1 MDVKKNGNVL
11 TITANEA
18 TNVSELKFA
27 FDIDSDYVGATV
39 VYKHSTL
46 QNVVRG
52 RVYNPTQFSLNAV
65 VEPDV
70 KTAATDEEDGDKN
83 LSPEEQVTIVD
94 HVDYKNL
101 YTDGREYTVKGKLMD
116 KETGEPL
123 LVDGQEVTAEKTFV
137 PEKPDGTI
145 PLSFTFK
152 ASTLAGKTVV
162 VFEDLLTDNIQVA
175 THSDLTDEGQ
185 TVEFDN
191 PKIGTTA
198 TNQTDGSK
206 LVDPEK
212 KVAFVDT
219 VAYSNLQ
226 IGKKYKV
233 SGVLMDKAS
242 GQPLMVDGETVTA
255 ETEFTAEAADGTV
268 EVVFEFDASSVAG
281 DLVVFET
288 LERQHSVDGNY
299 RFVTEHKDLD
309 DEGQTIKVTD
319 PKIGTQATN
328 ANDGTQIVEPL
339 KEITIND
346 EVSYE
351 NLIEGK
357 VYTVTGT
364 LMDKSTGEPL
374 LVDNKKV
381 TASTTF
387 IAGVGEVYK
396 EEAVEAEEVP
406 INLVSG
412 KVNVTFT
419 FAGVK
424 LHNKEVVVFESLTRN
439 ETEVAVHAD
448 INDEKQTI
456 KFTDP
461 KIGTNATNANDGTKL
476 FDPTEKVTLNDEVS
490 YENLVEGQVY
500 TVTGILMDKKTG
512 RPLSANGKTLTASTS
527 FIAGVGEVSKD
538 KAKDNVTEKK
548 NLVSGKVSVV
558 FTFNGGN
565 LQGREIVVFESLLRE
580 DFEIATH
587 ADINDGKQTV
597 KFINPLIPSDKSN
610 TYLSKKLPS
619 SSTSVISSDS
629 SLPQTGSSKS
639 GYLTII
645 GLVLAAF
652 AFAIYYRR
660 KKVS

>member
-1 MDVKKNGNVL
+1 MKKNGNVL

-152 ASTLAGKTVV
+152 ASALAGKTVV

-185 TVEFDN
+185 TVEFDD

-212 KVAFVDT
+212 KVTFVDT

-226 IGKKYKV
+226 IGKNYKV

-387 IAGVGEVYK
+387 IAGVGEVSK
-396 EEAVEAEEVP
+396 EEAVDADEVP

-490 YENLVEGQVY
+490 YENLIEGQVY

-512 RPLSANGKTLTASTS
+512 RSLSANGKTLTASTT

-538 KAKDNVTEKK
+538 KAKDTVTEKK

>member
-1 MDVKKNGNVL
+1 MKKNGNVL

-387 IAGVGEVYK
+387 IAGV
-396 EEAVEAEEVP
+396 
-406 INLVSG
+406 
-412 KVNVTFT
+412 
-419 FAGVK
+419 K